1 MHVENSAE
9 SHKPVERGGL
19 RPCSDPA
26 PVGMVRV
33 QLGAERPLTGR

>member
-1 MHVENSAE
+1 MVVDNSLE

-33 QLGAERPLTGR
+33 QPGAASPLTGR